1 MRAGQSGE
9 GRPWALRALGVAHAF
24 AGDYADARAAT
35 DTLASAYAGSEHAR
49 FGLVLAVRVGV
60 AEEDEAGTLAALDA
74 LVTAFPAA
82 DEVPSL
88 AALVLATFPGAGV
101 EAALSRPAAAQV
113 SPAPVADAAGT
124 EGAFLALGS
133 AAPNPSV
140 GRAYLPFELSREATV
155 EVVLY
160 DALGRRVAVLASGHY
175 GAGRHALTL
184 DAPALPAG
192 VYVAYVTAD
201 SGGGAPAVAV
211 RRLTITR

>member
-1 MRAGQSGE
+1 
-9 GRPWALRALGVAHAF
+9 
-24 AGDYADARAAT
+24 
-35 DTLASAYAGSEHAR
+35 
-49 FGLVLAVRVGV
+49 
-60 AEEDEAGTLAALDA
+60 

-124 EGAFLALGS
+124 VGAFLAVG
-133 AAPNPSV
+133 AAEPNPSV
-140 GRAYLPFELSREATV
+140 GRAYLPFELATEATV
-155 EVVLY
+155 EAVLY
-160 DALGRRVAVLASGHY
+160 DALGRRVALLASGRY
-175 GAGRHALTL
+175 GAGRHALAL
-184 DAPALPAG
+184 DGSGLPSG

-201 SGGGAPAVAV
+201 AGSGAPAVAV